1 MEQLQANIKHKL
13 VMQEYFANNFNGAKA
28 WQKFYPDA
36 SNKAASNLFS
46 KMAKT
51 DEMQEYAA
59 RISQSYAIKAGW
71 RQERIVEQLAMI
83 AQDAMEGDPIIWEG
97 RDTGFRKKDRAAAI
111 KAIEL
116 IGKHLGMFNETHQHL
131 TINYNDVVVDFLD

>member
-1 MEQLQANIKHKL
+1 
-13 VMQEYFANNFNGAKA
+13 MQEYFANGFNGAKA

-36 SNKAASNLFS
+36 SDNSASKAFS

-51 DEMQEYAA
+51 DDMKEYAA
-59 RISQSYAIKAGW
+59 RISQSYAVKAGW

-83 AQDAMEGDPIIWEG
+83 AQDAMEGDPILNFGE
-97 RDTGFRKKDRAAAI
+97 DTGFRKKDRAAAI

-116 IGKHLGMFNETHQHL
+116 IGKHLGMFNDTHQHL
-131 TINYNDVVVDFLD
+131 TINYNDVVVDFID